1 MPADGKIRIA
11 IVGGGI
17 SGLSCALRLLQ
28 ESEKIKDKLEIVILE
43 ASARVGG
50 VLETLNWQD
59 CCIESGPDM
68 FITSPPYLKDL
79 AVRLGLGERLIKV
92 QDGPGVGGALVLRN
106 GQLHK
111 VPDGFVMLAPSRLWP
126 FALSPLVSPLGKLRA
141 LLEPLI
147 PRASVSQDN
156 GQDES
161 LAQFVRRRF
170 GREVLDNLAQPMVA
184 GVYVGDAEKL
194 SAQCVATRFVEMER
208 TAGSV
213 TTSLL
218 KSAGVKASGAR
229 YGLFAS
235 FDKGM
240 SVLTEGLSQSLAGKV
255 KVRLSTRLLSLQRD
269 LDGDKEGGG
278 FTLQLEEKNSDSD
291 SHNHKK
297 VSLACHYVVLTLP
310 AAQCATLLRDVNS
323 ELASVLE
330 KIEAAS
336 SAVVNMVFARK
347 DLKAFERKHG
357 RPFGAL
363 VPDQERRRAGISTI
377 AVSFA
382 SNKFGGRSP
391 QEKLVLRIFFK
402 DGLEDSDQVLKAR
415 ALADLRRMTVLAKEI
430 EPQYWAVHRYREAM
444 PQYNLGHKKLI
455 AQLESLCAR
464 QMGVFLA
471 GASYQGVGLPDC
483 VNSGNLCAERLLSQ
497 LYASNLDADLGEVHE
512 RQT

>member
-17 SGLSCALRLLQ
+17 SGLACALRLLQ
-28 ESEKIKDKLEIVILE
+28 DSEKIKDKLEIVLLE

-59 CCIESGPDM
+59 CRIESGPDM
-68 FITSPPYLKDL
+68 FITNPPYLQDL

-92 QDGPGVGGALVLRN
+92 QDGPGVGGALVLRK
-106 GQLHK
+106 GLLHK

-147 PRASVSQDN
+147 PRASASQ
-156 GQDES
+156 GSVQDES

-194 SAQCVATRFVEMER
+194 SAQCVAARFVEMER

-218 KSAGVKASGAR
+218 KNAGVKASGAR

-269 LDGDKEGGG
+269 LDGDKPGGG
-278 FTLQLEEKNSDSD
+278 FTLQLEEKTSN
-291 SHNHKK
+291 KK
-297 VSLACHYVVLTLP
+297 ESLTCHYVVLTLP
-310 AAQCATLLRDVNS
+310 AAQCAALVQDVNS

-347 DLKAFERKHG
+347 DLKPFERKHG

-363 VPDQERRRAGISTI
+363 VPDQERLRAGISAI

-382 SNKFGGRSP
+382 SNKFAGRSP

-402 DGLEDSDQVLKAR
+402 DGLEDSDQVLKTR
-415 ALADLRRMTVLAKEI
+415 ALADLRKMTILAKEV

-444 PQYNLGHKKLI
+444 PQYNLGHKERV
-455 AQLESLCAR
+455 AQLESICAS
-464 QMGVFLA
+464 QQGLFLA